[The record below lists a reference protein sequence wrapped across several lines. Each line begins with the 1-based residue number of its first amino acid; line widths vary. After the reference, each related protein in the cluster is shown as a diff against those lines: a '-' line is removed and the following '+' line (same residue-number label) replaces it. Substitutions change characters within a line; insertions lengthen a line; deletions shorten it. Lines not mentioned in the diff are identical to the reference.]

1 MKSVAIIGGGI
12 TGLTAAF
19 RLQQKNIP
27 VTLYEASDR
36 VGGVI
41 QSARCDGYLAEF
53 GPNTLLET
61 SPKVA
66 ALIDDLGL
74 KDRRLYSN
82 PTAKNRYVVR
92 GKRLIKMPESP
103 LGFIATPL
111 FSPVAKLRLLLEP
124 FIQRS
129 DKSREES
136 VAGFVQRRL
145 GREFLDRAVD
155 ALVGGVYAGDPQK
168 LSVSQAFPKLYALE
182 QEYGS
187 LIKGQV
193 FGARKRKRSGK
204 VAKPHA
210 RKFSF
215 DEGLQVLPEAL
226 CAKLKGEVRMCC
238 PVTGLTQSD
247 KAAWNVRWRSHG
259 NEGQT
264 PHSAVLYTGTAFGLS
279 KIEIQ
284 ARVPVNVSS
293 FADIHYPPV
302 ASVVLGFRRED
313 VAHPLDGFGML
324 IPRLEGL
331 RILGSIF
338 SSSLFPK
345 RAPAGH
351 VTLTSYVGG
360 TRSPE
365 LAHKSAEELCRII
378 YEDLRVLLGISGKQT
393 FKHHVLFPK
402 AIPQY
407 ELGYGQ
413 FRNLMAETEIGTPGL
428 FLAGHYRDGISM
440 SDCIVSGEQVA
451 ERIQK
456 YLADVPVERGTR
468 PVEPHARVAA

>member
-27 VTLYEASDR
+27 VTLYEASGR
-36 VGGVI
+36 VGGII
-41 QSARCDGYLAEF
+41 QSVRCDGYLAEF

-74 KDRRLYSN
+74 KDRRLYSD
-82 PTAKNRYVVR
+82 PAAKNRYVVC

-103 LGFIATPL
+103 LGFIGTPL
-111 FSPVAKLRLLLEP
+111 FSPAGKLRLLLEP

-129 DKSREES
+129 EKSREES
-136 VAGFVQRRL
+136 VAEFVERRL

-155 ALVGGVYAGDPQK
+155 ALVGGIYAGDPQK
-168 LSVSQAFPKLYALE
+168 LSVPQAFPKLYALE

-193 FGARKRKRSGK
+193 FGARKRKRSGE
-204 VAKPHA
+204 VAKPRA

-215 DEGLQVLPEAL
+215 NEGLQVLPDTL
-226 CAKLKGEVRMCC
+226 CAKLKGKVRMRC
-238 PVTGLTQSD
+238 PVTALTQSNEG
-247 KAAWNVRWRSHG
+247 WSVSWRSNG
-259 NEGQT
+259 NIGHT
-264 PHSAVLYTGTAFGLS
+264 LHSAVVYAGTAFGLAR
-279 KIEIQ
+279 IEIQ
-284 ARVPVNVSS
+284 AHAPVNVSS
-293 FADIHYPPV
+293 FADVHYPPV

-313 VAHPLDGFGML
+313 IDHPLDGFGML
-324 IPRLEGL
+324 IPRLEGF

-338 SSSLFPK
+338 SSSLFPN

-351 VTLTSYVGG
+351 ITLTSYVGG
-360 TRSPE
+360 ARSPE
-365 LAHKSAEELCRII
+365 LARKSPEELFDMTL
-378 YEDLRVLLGISGKQT
+378 EDLRVLLHISGEPT

-407 ELGYGQ
+407 NLGYEQ
-413 FRNLMAETEIGTPGL
+413 FRNLMAEMETGVPGL
-428 FLAGHYRDGISM
+428 FLAGHYRDGISV
-440 SDCIVSGEQVA
+440 SDCIVSGEKVA
-451 ERIQK
+451 GRIAK
-456 YLADVPVERGTR
+456 YLADAQMERG
-468 PVEPHARVAA
+468 PSLVENPARVAA

>member
-27 VTLYEASDR
+27 VTLYEAGDR

-41 QSARCDGYLAEF
+41 QSVRCDGYLAEF

-74 KDRRLYSN
+74 SDRRVYSD

-124 FIQRS
+124 FIQRH

-155 ALVGGVYAGDPQK
+155 ALVGGIYAGDPQK
-168 LSVSQAFPKLYALE
+168 LSVSQAFPKLCALE
-182 QEYGS
+182 KEYGS

-193 FGARKRKRSGK
+193 FGARKRKRSGE

-215 DEGLQVLPEAL
+215 DEGLQVLTETL
-226 CAKLKGEVRMCC
+226 CAKLKGEVRMRC
-238 PVTGLTQSD
+238 PVTALTQSD
-247 KAAWNVRWRSHG
+247 KAWNVRWRSHG

-264 PHSAVLYTGTAFGLS
+264 PHSAIVYAGTAFGLS
-279 KIEIQ
+279 KIEIET
-284 ARVPVNVSS
+284 RVPVNVSS

-324 IPRLEGL
+324 IPRLEGF

-338 SSSLFPK
+338 SSSLFPN

-365 LAHKSAEELCRII
+365 LAHERAEELCHIV
-378 YEDLRVLLGISGKQT
+378 YEDLRVLLGIRGKPT

-413 FRNLMAETEIGTPGL
+413 FRNLMAETEIGAPGL
-428 FLAGHYRDGISM
+428 FLAGHYRNGISV
-440 SDCIVSGEQVA
+440 SDCIVAGKQVA
-451 ERIQK
+451 ERIKK
-456 YLADVPVERGTR
+456 YLVDVPVERGTR
-468 PVEPHARVAA
+468 PIEPHARVAA

>member
-1 MKSVAIIGGGI
+1 MRSVAIIGGGI

-27 VTLYEASDR
+27 VMLYEGSDR

-41 QSARCDGYLAEF
+41 QSVRCDGYLAEF

-74 KDRRLYSN
+74 KDRRLYSD
-82 PTAKNRYVVR
+82 PTAKNRYVVH
-92 GKRLIKMPESP
+92 GKRLIKMPESLP
-103 LGFIATPL
+103 GFIATPL

-124 FIQRS
+124 FIQRGN
-129 DKSREES
+129 KSREES
-136 VAGFVQRRL
+136 VADFVQRRL

-155 ALVGGVYAGDPQK
+155 ALVGGIYAGDPQK
-168 LSVSQAFPKLYALE
+168 LSVSQAFPKLCALE

-193 FGARKRKRSGK
+193 FGARKRKRSGA

-215 DEGLQVLPEAL
+215 DEGLQVLTETL
-226 CAKLKGEVRMCC
+226 CAKLKGEVRMRC
-238 PVTGLTQSD
+238 PVTALTQSD
-247 KAAWNVRWRSHG
+247 KAWNVKWRSHG

-264 PHSAVLYTGTAFGLS
+264 PHSAVVYAGTAFGLS
-279 KIEIQ
+279 KIEIET
-284 ARVPVNVSS
+284 RVPVNVSS

-324 IPRLEGL
+324 IPRLEGF

-338 SSSLFPK
+338 SSSLFPN

-365 LAHKSAEELCRII
+365 LAHERAEELCHIV
-378 YEDLRVLLGISGKQT
+378 YEDLRVLLGIRGKPT

-413 FRNLMAETEIGTPGL
+413 FRNLMAETEIGAPGL
-428 FLAGHYRDGISM
+428 FLAGHYRNGISV
-440 SDCIVSGEQVA
+440 SDCIVAGKQVA
-451 ERIQK
+451 ERIKK
-456 YLADVPVERGTR
+456 YLVDVPVERGTR
-468 PVEPHARVAA
+468 PIEPHARVAA